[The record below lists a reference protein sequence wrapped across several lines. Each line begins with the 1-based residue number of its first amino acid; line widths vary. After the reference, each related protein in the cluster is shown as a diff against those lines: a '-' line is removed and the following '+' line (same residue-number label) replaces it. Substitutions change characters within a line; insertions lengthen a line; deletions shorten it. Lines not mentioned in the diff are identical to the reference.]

1 MNLKKIIVTVVAV
14 LTAGTAF
21 AQSPISR
28 EELIELETQRTIEV
42 FFQEFSQRV
51 AEGNPTE
58 SDNLIIQTID
68 EQVAVPVKQLGEF
81 LVEFQNKTEYTEQE
95 LEETFAPI
103 EDSLQFGLS
112 MLTDTVMQA
121 LDYDKLNEDGPA
133 QLRQIEAV
141 GVLTGAIDADTRL
154 TYIPLSD
161 SNIAQGIIA
170 QYAFTTT
177 LGYLLEKGELTEE
190 QFLMIISLFF
200 GEEEGAMEEG
210 IVAE

>member
-21 AQSPISR
+21 AQSQISR
-28 EELIELETQRTIEV
+28 EELIQMETQQTIGV

-58 SDNLIIQTID
+58 SDNLIIQTIN

-95 LEETFAPI
+95 LEETFTPI

-121 LDYDKLNEDGPA
+121 LDYDKLNEEGRV
-133 QLRQIEAV
+133 QLRQTEALW
-141 GVLTGAIDADTRL
+141 VLMGAIDADTHL

-161 SNIAQGIIA
+161 SNIDQGIIA
-170 QYAFTTT
+170 QSAFTTT
-177 LGYLLEKGELTEE
+177 LGYLLQKKELTEE
-190 QFLMIISLFF
+190 EVLMIISLFF
-200 GEEEGAMEEG
+200 GDEEESA
-210 IVAE
+210 VAE

>member
-28 EELIELETQRTIEV
+28 EELIQLETERTIEV

-121 LDYDKLNEDGPA
+121 LDYDKLNEDGRVL
-133 QLRQIEAV
+133 LRQIEAV

-177 LGYLLEKGELTEE
+177 LGYLLAKGELTEE

-200 GEEEGAMEEG
+200 GEEEAAMEEG

>member
-177 LGYLLEKGELTEE
+177 LGYLLAKGELTEE

>member
-1 MNLKKIIVTVVAV
+1 MNLKKIIFTVVAV